1 VKQGGWLGIHDPQ
14 WWVGRSVA
22 EVKAG
27 PWADELEVKRV
38 EGRMRGVEKG
48 RVKRKRGMKGM
59 GKGERE
65 RDGKLREGLRRQRE
79 GVGMCD

>member
-1 VKQGGWLGIHDPQ
+1 M
-14 WWVGRSVA
+14 
-22 EVKAG
+22 G
-27 PWADELEVKRV
+27 PWADELEVRRV

-48 RVKRKRGMKGM
+48 RVKRAEKGM

-79 GVGMCD
+79 GVGMCDRRRTKYLYGRMYGEE

>member
-1 VKQGGWLGIHDPQ
+1 MKQGGWLGIHDPQ

-27 PWADELEVKRV
+27 PWANELEVRRV

-48 RVKRKRGMKGM
+48 RVKRGWKGV

-65 RDGKLREGLRRQRE
+65 RVGKLREGLRRQRE